1 MKRALVVGDDAA
13 GQRVDLFVGQQLD
26 LSRSRLKAL
35 FEAEKIRVDGRK
47 VKKGHA
53 VAKGQTVEVELDDAP
68 AAPVADAAL
77 ELTVLYED
85 ESLVVVDKPAGIPAQ
100 PLTPGETGTVVNALL
115 AKYPEMAGVGDDPR
129 EAGLCHRLDVETS
142 GVLLAARTRKAWE
155 AMRAAFSGDDR
166 DAVSK
171 RYLALVT
178 GPLADEGEID
188 VPLTHAG
195 DHVNATLDGSGRPAL
210 TRFSVRARR
219 GEYALVDVLLVTGVL
234 HQVRAHLA
242 AIGAPIVG
250 DTLYGGR
257 EEEGLD
263 RFFLHAVSLGVK
275 HPETGRWLVVE
286 AELPEALARVVDR
299 RLPDRSLE
307 DFALTAKPNRPTI
320 IAG

>member
-1 MKRALVVGDDAA
+1 MKRALLVGGDMA

-35 FEAEKIRVDGRK
+35 FEAGRIRVDGRV

-53 VAKGQTVEVELDDAP
+53 VAKGQTVEVEFEEAP

-77 ELTVLYED
+77 ELRVLHED
-85 ESLVVVDKPAGIPAQ
+85 EALVVVDKPAGVPVQ

-115 AKYPEMAGVGDDPR
+115 AKYPEMASVGDDPR

-166 DAVSK
+166 DAVEK

-178 GPLADEGEID
+178 GPIADAGEID

-195 DHVNATLDGSGRPAL
+195 DHVKATLDGSGRPAL

-250 DTLYGGR
+250 DTRYGGR
-257 EEEGLD
+257 KEEGLD
-263 RFFLHAVSLGVK
+263 RVFLHAVSLGLK
-275 HPETGRWLVVE
+275 HPGTGRWLEVE
-286 AELPEALARVVDR
+286 AELPEALARVIDR

-307 DFALTAKPNRPTI
+307 DFAPAAMPDGPAVI
-320 IAG
+320 PG